1 MDDSG
6 NILIK
11 RLTRTPVIIK
21 GYMPKSS
28 SSSNSSC
35 SNNNSSTAINKN
47 LTSSSID
54 QLSDRTSSSDS
65 SLCLDLIKSN
75 GRLELDKVVKM
86 FDMSRFSQNVEREL
100 RTAYPDR
107 RKLERQ
113 CISIIAFGR
122 DSLDILNLPSFV
134 MIINIVAIDMLKTRV
149 PAGALDSGKIPL
161 TRFSPSAFDDDD
173 DLDLDKEVS
182 VEEVYSS
189 SKTSGGSSGGGAVNR
204 FAERLKSKSTP
215 NVKSRNANVSSKHCK
230 NSSPNSLNSSSQ
242 HSSFISTST
251 SSSLTTD
258 VSQSKC
264 NKSSK
269 SLKCQP
275 PKLPPR
281 DFPRKLLPRLPT
293 PDYEVSSPASGS
305 SGGETNEEVLHSKSR
320 KGRNKNKGC
329 VNESASKAALMLLD
343 TTNHA
348 MSMKMRRSFLQDT
361 VYSCCS
367 SCS

>member
-54 QLSDRTSSSDS
+54 HLSDRTSSSSDS

-75 GRLELDKVVKM
+75 GRLESDKVVKM

-122 DSLDILNLPSFV
+122 DALDILNLPSFV

-149 PAGALDSGKIPL
+149 PAGGLDSGKIPL
-161 TRFSPSAFDDDD
+161 TRFSPSAFDDEED

-182 VEEVYSS
+182 
-189 SKTSGGSSGGGAVNR
+189 R
-204 FAERLKSKSTP
+204 
-215 NVKSRNANVSSKHCK
+215 
-230 NSSPNSLNSSSQ
+230 
-242 HSSFISTST
+242 
-251 SSSLTTD
+251 
-258 VSQSKC
+258 
-264 NKSSK
+264 
-269 SLKCQP
+269 
-275 PKLPPR
+275 
-281 DFPRKLLPRLPT
+281 
-293 PDYEVSSPASGS
+293 
-305 SGGETNEEVLHSKSR
+305 
-320 KGRNKNKGC
+320 
-329 VNESASKAALMLLD
+329 
-343 TTNHA
+343 
-348 MSMKMRRSFLQDT
+348 RRSLLF
-361 VYSCCS
+361 V
-367 SCS
+367 